1 MAKKKSTQDSVDLTL
16 IPVEDAKHLGR
27 DPHSKAILNTNKKE
41 YMKAVQAKK
50 DRKNKVDEL
59 QVLKDQVSELSELVK
74 QLLGKVQ

>member
-41 YMKAVQAKK
+41 YMKAVQARK
-50 DRKNKVDEL
+50 DRKNKVD
-59 QVLKDQVSELSELVK
+59 
-74 QLLGKVQ
+74 